1 MKIGEIFQVFGGLI
15 LFTFIGNIAFDLVF
29 KFTWPFKAGTIT
41 YIVWQNKLY
50 LSLFMLYTSISISHH
65 TTDDE
70 NENEDEDED
79 EESSNAVIGT
89 SSIVVLF
96 LSIAI
101 AAVIDIFT
109 FTWPFKADT
118 YTYKWWNLLW
128 EYKLYIFIGF
138 LVIVII
144 DLIIANR
151 DTYNEEEETVQSR
164 KTNISNSSQN
174 IRTQRVVQTTT
185 SQFSADEQYFLDYIK
200 ENPNTPIDESVV
212 SLYGISLERALELQ
226 KHIKKIN
233 NLE

>member
-1 MKIGEIFQVFGGLI
+1 MKIGEIFQVFGGLL
-15 LFTFIGNIAFDLVF
+15 LFTFIGTIAFDLVF
-29 KFTWPFKAGTIT
+29 TFTWPFKAGTIT

-50 LSLFMLYTSISISHH
+50 LSLFMLYASISMSYHA
-65 TTDDE
+65 
-70 NENEDEDED
+70 EDNKNED

-128 EYKLYIFIGF
+128 EYKSYIFIGF

-185 SQFSADEQYFLDYIK
+185 SQFSVEEQDFLDYLK
-200 ENPNTPIDESVV
+200 ENPNTSIDESVV
-212 SLYGISLERALELQ
+212 SLYVISLERALELQ
-226 KHIKKIN
+226 KKIKK
-233 NLE
+233 

>member
-1 MKIGEIFQVFGGLI
+1 
-15 LFTFIGNIAFDLVF
+15 
-29 KFTWPFKAGTIT
+29 
-41 YIVWQNKLY
+41 
-50 LSLFMLYTSISISHH
+50 MLYTSISISHH

-70 NENEDEDED
+70 DENKD
-79 EESSNAVIGT
+79 EESSNAIIGEL
-89 SSIVVLF
+89 SIVVLF

-101 AAVIDIFT
+101 AALIDIFT

-128 EYKLYIFIGF
+128 EYKSYIFIGF

-164 KTNISNSSQN
+164 KTNISNIRQN
-174 IRTQRVVQTTT
+174 IRTVVQTTT

-200 ENPNTPIDESVV
+200 ENPNTSIDESVV

-226 KHIKKIN
+226 KQIKK
-233 NLE
+233 

>member
-1 MKIGEIFQVFGGLI
+1 MKIGEIFQVFGGLL
-15 LFTFIGNIAFDLVF
+15 LFTFIGTIAFDLVF
-29 KFTWPFKAGTIT
+29 TFTWPFKAGTIT

-50 LSLFMLYTSISISHH
+50 LSLFMLYTSISMSYH
-65 TTDDE
+65 T
-70 NENEDEDED
+70 EDNKNDD
-79 EESSNAVIGT
+79 EESSNAIIGGL
-89 SSIVVLF
+89 SIVVLF

-164 KTNISNSSQN
+164 RTNISNSTQN

-185 SQFSADEQYFLDYIK
+185 SQFSVEEQDFLDYLK
-200 ENPNTPIDESVV
+200 ENPNTSIDESVV

-226 KHIKKIN
+226 KHIKK
-233 NLE
+233 

>member
-1 MKIGEIFQVFGGLI
+1 MKIGEIFQVFGGLL
-15 LFTFIGNIAFDLVF
+15 LFTFIGTIAFDLVF
-29 KFTWPFKAGTIT
+29 TFTWPFKAGTIT

-70 NENEDEDED
+70 DENKD
-79 EESSNAVIGT
+79 EESSNAIIGEL
-89 SSIVVLF
+89 SIVVLF

-101 AAVIDIFT
+101 AALIDIFT

-128 EYKLYIFIGF
+128 EYKSYIFIGF

-164 KTNISNSSQN
+164 KTNISNIRQN
-174 IRTQRVVQTTT
+174 IRTVVQTTT

-200 ENPNTPIDESVV
+200 ENPNTSIDESVV

-226 KHIKKIN
+226 KQIKK
-233 NLE
+233 

>member
-1 MKIGEIFQVFGGLI
+1 MKTGEIFQVFGGLL
-15 LFTFIGNIAFDLVF
+15 LFTFIGTIAFDLVF
-29 KFTWPFKAGTIT
+29 TFTWPFKAGTIT
-41 YIVWQNKLY
+41 YIVWQNKLH

-70 NENEDEDED
+70 DENED

-89 SSIVVLF
+89 SSIVVFF

-138 LVIVII
+138 LIIVII

-164 KTNISNSSQN
+164 KTNISNSIQN

-185 SQFSADEQYFLDYIK
+185 SQFSVEEQDFLDYLK
-200 ENPNTPIDESVV
+200 ENPNTSIDESVV

-226 KHIKKIN
+226 KHIKK
-233 NLE
+233 

>member
-1 MKIGEIFQVFGGLI
+1 
-15 LFTFIGNIAFDLVF
+15 
-29 KFTWPFKAGTIT
+29 
-41 YIVWQNKLY
+41 
-50 LSLFMLYTSISISHH
+50 MLYTSISISHH

-70 NENEDEDED
+70 DENED

-164 KTNISNSSQN
+164 KTNISNSTQN

-185 SQFSADEQYFLDYIK
+185 SQFSVEEQDFLDYLK
-200 ENPNTPIDESVV
+200 ENPNSSIDESVV

-226 KHIKKIN
+226 KHIKK
-233 NLE
+233 

>member
-1 MKIGEIFQVFGGLI
+1 MKIGEIFQVFGGLL
-15 LFTFIGNIAFDLVF
+15 LFTFIGTIAFDLVF
-29 KFTWPFKAGTIT
+29 TFTWPFKAGTIT

-50 LSLFMLYTSISISHH
+50 LSLFMLYTSISMSYH
-65 TTDDE
+65 T
-70 NENEDEDED
+70 EDNKNED
-79 EESSNAVIGT
+79 EESSNAIIGGL
-89 SSIVVLF
+89 SIVVLF

-164 KTNISNSSQN
+164 KTNISNSTQN

-185 SQFSADEQYFLDYIK
+185 SQFSVEEQDFLDYLK
-200 ENPNTPIDESVV
+200 ENPSTSIDESVV

-226 KHIKKIN
+226 KHIKK
-233 NLE
+233 

>member
-1 MKIGEIFQVFGGLI
+1 MKIGEIFQGFGGLL
-15 LFTFIGNIAFDLVF
+15 LFTFIGTIAFDLVF
-29 KFTWPFKAGTIT
+29 TFTWPFKAGTIT

-50 LSLFMLYTSISISHH
+50 LSLFMLYTSISMSYH
-65 TTDDE
+65 T
-70 NENEDEDED
+70 EDNKNED

-128 EYKLYIFIGF
+128 EYKSYIFIGF

-164 KTNISNSSQN
+164 KTNISNIRQN
-174 IRTQRVVQTTT
+174 IRTVVQTTT

-200 ENPNTPIDESVV
+200 ENPNTPIDDSVV
-212 SLYGISLERALELQ
+212 SL
-226 KHIKKIN
+226 
-233 NLE
+233 

>member
-1 MKIGEIFQVFGGLI
+1 MKIGEIFQVFGGLL
-15 LFTFIGNIAFDLVF
+15 LFTFIGTIAFDLVF
-29 KFTWPFKAGTIT
+29 TFTWPFKTGTIT

-70 NENEDEDED
+70 DETKD
-79 EESSNAVIGT
+79 EESSNAIIGEL
-89 SSIVVLF
+89 SIVVLF

-101 AAVIDIFT
+101 AALIDIFT

-128 EYKLYIFIGF
+128 EYKSYIFIGF

-164 KTNISNSSQN
+164 KTNISNIRQN
-174 IRTQRVVQTTT
+174 IRTVVQTTT

-200 ENPNTPIDESVV
+200 ENPNTSIDESVV

-226 KHIKKIN
+226 KQIKK
-233 NLE
+233 

>member
-1 MKIGEIFQVFGGLI
+1 MKIGEIFQVFGGLL
-15 LFTFIGNIAFDLVF
+15 LFTFIGTIAFDLVF
-29 KFTWPFKAGTIT
+29 TFTWPFKAGTIT

-70 NENEDEDED
+70 DENKD
-79 EESSNAVIGT
+79 EESSNAIIGEL
-89 SSIVVLF
+89 SIVVLF

-101 AAVIDIFT
+101 AALIDIFT

-128 EYKLYIFIGF
+128 EYKSYIFIGF
-138 LVIVII
+138 FVIVII

-164 KTNISNSSQN
+164 KTNISNIRQN
-174 IRTQRVVQTTT
+174 IRTVVQTTT

-226 KHIKKIN
+226 KHIKK
-233 NLE
+233 